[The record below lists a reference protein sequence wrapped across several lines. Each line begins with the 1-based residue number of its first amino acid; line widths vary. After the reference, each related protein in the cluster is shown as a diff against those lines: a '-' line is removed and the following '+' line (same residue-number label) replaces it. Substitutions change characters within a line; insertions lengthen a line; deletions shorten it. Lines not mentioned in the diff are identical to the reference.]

1 MKIIVCG
8 AGQVGMTIARQ
19 LASEGVAITII
30 DTDAELIRRADESHD
45 IRGVVGHASYP
56 DTLREAGAMDADM
69 LIAVTR
75 SDEVNMVACQVAYSL
90 FKVKRRIARLR
101 HVGYTARDANGLF
114 AAEHLPIDVII
125 SPEAEVAEGITR
137 RLRTPGAFTILP
149 LARGQ
154 LEVIG
159 LGVADP
165 DCPAMG
171 ERICD
176 LESNGKFEHIRVLA
190 ITRKGITFI
199 PTQQD
204 RAELADE
211 LYILA
216 RSERRK
222 ATMALFGHRE
232 RPVAELVI
240 AGAGNVGMHLVRN
253 IRALLPRARM
263 TVIERDRDRAR
274 YAAET
279 LGGDVVVL
287 HGDALD
293 RSVLEEA
300 RVDQKETLVAVTND
314 DESNIFCSLLAR
326 KLGCR
331 QAVTLVNKSTYATLL
346 PGMGINAVVSP
357 SAVTVS
363 TVLRHV
369 RRGAIVGLQTLREDF
384 GEVIEATIGAGSSP
398 LLTHTIGTLGLPE
411 GIKVGAVIREDHP
424 LDMTAETRINAG
436 DRVVLVV
443 AYGEIDVAE
452 KLLGGAG
459 GRSF

>member
-1 MKIIVCG
+1 
-8 AGQVGMTIARQ
+8 MTIARQ
-19 LASEGVAITII
+19 LAAEGISITII

-56 DTLREAGAMDADM
+56 DTLREAGAQDADM

-159 LGVADP
+159 VKVDDSESQAT
-165 DCPAMG
+165 G
-171 ERICD
+171 ERVCD
-176 LESNGKFEHIRVLA
+176 IETSDAFENIRVLA
-190 ITRKGITFI
+190 VTRKGMTFV
-199 PTQQD
+199 PTPQD
-204 RAELADE
+204 RVEVGDE
-211 LYILA
+211 IYILA
-216 RSERRK
+216 RAERRK

-232 RPVAELVI
+232 RPVDEMII
-240 AGAGNVGMHLVRN
+240 AGAGNVGLHLVRK
-253 IRALLPRARM
+253 IRKLLPTARM
-263 TVIERDRDRAR
+263 IVIERDRVRAR
-274 YAAET
+274 QAAET

-287 HGDALD
+287 QGDVLD
-293 RSVLEEA
+293 RGVLDEA
-300 RVDQKETLVAVTND
+300 QAGRKQALVAVTND

-326 KLGCR
+326 SLGCR
-331 QAVTLVNKSTYATLL
+331 QAITLVNKSTYASLL
-346 PGMGINAVVSP
+346 PGMGIDAVVSP

-369 RRGAIVGLQTLREDF
+369 RRGTIVGLQTLREDF
-384 GEVIEATIGAGSSP
+384 GEVIEATLTGDGSP
-398 LLTHTIGTLGLPE
+398 LLDAPLAQLAFPE
-411 GIKVGAVIREDHP
+411 GIKLGAVIRDERP
-424 LDMTAETRINAG
+424 LDLRDDTLIKPG
-436 DRVVLVV
+436 DQVVLVV
-443 AYGEIDVAE
+443 AYSEIHAAE
-452 KLLGGAG
+452 RLLGDAS
-459 GRSF
+459 GRLR